1 MSHITSLLCQNTS
14 KYERR
19 LMFKRGKNVSHFS
32 LQFFKEQMSLHTK
45 QTKQKTKK
53 SYTTKQLPRQNQNQQ
68 QKTTSVRGVCV
79 RVCV

>member
-1 MSHITSLLCQNTS
+1 
-14 KYERR
+14 
-19 LMFKRGKNVSHFS
+19 MFKRGKNVSHFS

-79 RVCV
+79 CVYVCLWWVIFLTLIFKWKP